1 MTDQAD
7 HRLALATPH
16 QEGSFLAIARAAARG
31 HQLGRVYTTLHT
43 ATWAP
48 RARYVPLPRLREKLQ
63 RELTRRE
70 FSEIP
75 DHLIE
80 SVASL
85 SQLLEVTAVRIPK
98 GHAVAGRLLY
108 FSKERFDG
116 AASRR
121 VRQGSWS
128 AVVAMNFSAQLTLIA
143 ARESGALAVL
153 NFLDSHPRYQNGFLG
168 KFCGLRP
175 PSHELVS
182 PRSERRIEREL
193 ETTDLILVPSQFVAR
208 QLIDSGVPGEK
219 LHVRRYGV
227 DTSAFRPDS
236 SRKRSAR
243 SVPLRCLYV
252 GQVSHRKGVCVLVE
266 AARLLRGRPV
276 EFHIVGGIVSPDVLE
291 DLPDN
296 VRWHGPRLQVG
307 VAEVMRQADLFVLPS
322 IEDAFGLVVVE
333 AMASA
338 LPVVVSNHAGASELI
353 TNGDDGL
360 IVPAGDASALANAIE
375 TLIEN
380 EDVRARIGT
389 AARAR
394 VEQGC
399 SWNEYGDGVI
409 DLLHERLRA
418 TEA

>member
-1 MTDQAD
+1 VTDDSD
-7 HRLALATPH
+7 HGLALATPH

-31 HQLGRVYTTLHT
+31 RQLSRLYTTLHT
-43 ATWAP
+43 ASWAP
-48 RARYVPLPRLREKLQ
+48 RVRYVPLRRLRARLE

-75 DHLIE
+75 GHLIE

-85 SQLLEVTAVRIPK
+85 SQLLEVATVRIPK
-98 GHAVAGRLLY
+98 GHAAAGRLLY
-108 FSKERFDG
+108 FSKERFDR

-121 VRQGSWS
+121 VRQGRWS
-128 AVVAMNFSAQLTLIA
+128 AVVAMNFSAQFTLVA
-143 ARESGALAVL
+143 ARKTGALPVV
-153 NFLDSHPRYQNGFLG
+153 NFLDSHPRYQNGLLG
-168 KFCGLRP
+168 EFCGLRL

-193 ETTDLILVPSQFVAR
+193 AIADLILVPSQFVGR
-208 QLIDSGVPGEK
+208 QLVDAGVPVEK
-219 LHVRRYGV
+219 VEVRPYGV

-236 SRKRSAR
+236 SRKNSAR
-243 SVPLRCLYV
+243 RLPLRCLYV

-266 AARLLRGRPV
+266 AARLLRRRPV
-276 EFHIVGGIVSPDVLE
+276 EFHVIGGIVSPDVLE
-291 DLPDN
+291 NRPDN
-296 VRWHGPRLQVG
+296 VRWRGSRLHVG
-307 VAEVMRQADLFVLPS
+307 VAELMRQADVFVLPS
-322 IEDAFGLVVVE
+322 IEDAFGLVALE

-353 TNGDDGL
+353 TNGNDGL
-360 IVPAGDASALANAIE
+360 VVPAGDASALANAIE
-375 TLIEN
+375 TLLES
-380 EDVRARIGT
+380 DDMRARIGT

-409 DLLHERLRA
+409 ALLHERLSGR
-418 TEA
+418 EG